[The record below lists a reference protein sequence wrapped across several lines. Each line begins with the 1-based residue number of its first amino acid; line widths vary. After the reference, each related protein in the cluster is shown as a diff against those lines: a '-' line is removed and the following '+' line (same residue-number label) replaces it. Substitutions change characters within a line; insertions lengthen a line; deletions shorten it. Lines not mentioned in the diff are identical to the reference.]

1 MGLWGSYFQ
10 TAIWWGY
17 LPKIASWW
25 FQICFS
31 HLHTYIYIYIFICK
45 AQWCLEWWFPMTHV
59 FSVCRY
65 MFIYIYICIYIYS
78 NYITY
83 VLGGYAETSKQIVTC
98 ALPRSRDFHS
108 SVHPRVHLC
117 LCISHIYFKRRQY
130 VHLCMHVYFAVY
142 VYSYSWIRCIFFS
155 ICFKQCCFII
165 FNDAR
170 RSLWQAPTGPITTPR
185 EADRKDIGRR
195 GNVVSKG
202 LGVTQGMDILSTKWW
217 FDQ

>member
-10 TAIWWGY
+10 TMRFGGGTCQKLQVGGFKYASRIYTHIYTY
-17 LPKIASWW
+17 LFVRLNDVWNDDSQWLT
-25 FQICFS
+25 FLVYVDICLF
-31 HLHTYIYIYIFICK
+31 
-45 AQWCLEWWFPMTHV
+45 
-59 FSVCRY
+59 
-65 MFIYIYICIYIYS
+65 IYICIYIYS

-142 VYSYSWIRCIFFS
+142 VYSYSWIRCIIFQFVS
-155 ICFKQCCFII
+155 NNVVLLF